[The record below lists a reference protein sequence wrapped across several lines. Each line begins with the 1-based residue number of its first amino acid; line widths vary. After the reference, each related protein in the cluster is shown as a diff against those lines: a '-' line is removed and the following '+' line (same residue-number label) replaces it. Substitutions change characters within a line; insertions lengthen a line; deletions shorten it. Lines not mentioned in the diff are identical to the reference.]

1 MKSQLSLEEL
11 QLGDP
16 VCHVERKADG
26 TLLLGFVSGIKADRI
41 TVSWK
46 IEGKYFES
54 TVDRSRLRCLIN

>member
-1 MKSQLSLEEL
+1 MKSEQTSKEL

-26 TLLLGFVSGIKADRI
+26 TLLFGYVSGIKQNKI

-46 IEGKYFES
+46 IHGKYFES
-54 TVDRSRLRCLIN
+54 TVNRSRLRCLVN

>member
-1 MKSQLSLEEL
+1 MKSEQTTKDI

-26 TLLLGFVSGIKADRI
+26 TLLLGYVAGIKENKI
-41 TVSWK
+41 TVNWK